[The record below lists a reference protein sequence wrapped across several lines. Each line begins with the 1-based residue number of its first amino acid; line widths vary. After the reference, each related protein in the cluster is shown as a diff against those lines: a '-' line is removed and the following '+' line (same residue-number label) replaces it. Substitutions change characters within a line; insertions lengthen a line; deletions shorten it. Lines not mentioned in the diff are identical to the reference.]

1 MNIYRKVFKRFLYG
15 RMFLYIGLAFI
26 KTISSTYKKKIVRPE
41 IELNI
46 LKRGHVPIYASWHQR
61 FFPGI
66 TFFETRR
73 PISIMISQSRD
84 GELVAKIA
92 HLLGYHAIRG
102 SSSRGGRKA
111 LYEICEM
118 ARQGYKVGHIVDG
131 PRGPFGIVKPGL
143 VKIAQYSE
151 MPILPI
157 IISSEKKWV
166 FNSWDRFM
174 IPKPFSRIIIRFGDE
189 IYVPKNLKSS
199 DFEEKRLSIERTLKE
214 LYAETDGI
222 WTHPI
227 KCNPLFENETMDFK

>member
-1 MNIYRKVFKRFLYG
+1 
-15 RMFLYIGLAFI
+15 MFLYIGLAFI

-118 ARQGYKVGHIVDG
+118 ARQGYKIGHIVDG